1 MSIEAIKTVVA
12 AEADAERQRGEA
24 LVEAKRIVAAAEAA
38 GKDLVQNAKD
48 TAEAKVQALYRE
60 AESQGKEAAEKTAG
74 EARDKRIALESG
86 AETRLERAAAIITE
100 KVVSA
105 Q

>member
-12 AEADAERQRGEA
+12 AEADAERQRVEA
-24 LVEAKRIVAAAEAA
+24 LVEAKRIVTAAEAA
-38 GKDLVQNAKD
+38 GKDLVQKAKV
-48 TAEAKVQALYRE
+48 TAEAKIQALYRE
-60 AESQGKEAAEKTAG
+60 AEAQGKEAAEKTAG
-74 EARDKRIALESG
+74 EARDKRITLEND
-86 AETRLERAAAIITE
+86 AKARLDRAAAIIVE